1 MAVPAAGASPRR
13 ADELTVSSRYYHYAI
28 EHRTACDEEAILAE
42 LSPALREEATAQIV
56 EPIVSNVRVLDVDYE
71 GYSARLLPL
80 LQVRGDLSWGP
91 GGSWWLRDLVSRSCT
106 QPVVVL
112 RGAVVVTAGEPGS
125 SMFITQ
131 VGVVRAVALGASEST
146 AVVLG
151 PVTALCVRNAF
162 GGVESREVTLRAG
175 PVEVR
180 MLELS
185 GPDFEAA
192 FADAPEVMRQV
203 LSAMRGMAEAWETPG
218 AGVVVGGTRG
228 TVPRGATARDSD
240 RGAADAISGRS
251 SQEVSVQSA
260 RSQPGGSSRPAWT
273 PRDTPASRTDDS
285 KVGPRVA
292 PASGAE
298 PPATSARVSQQVAAE
313 SARIRLGGRVESQR
327 TMSPRGSDRSMAARA
342 APAAAATGAGGAS
355 ARGRPRDA
363 AVSLTEYRDVD
374 VL

>member
-1 MAVPAAGASPRR
+1 M
-13 ADELTVSSRYYHYAI
+13 
-28 EHRTACDEEAILAE
+28 
-42 LSPALREEATAQIV
+42 
-56 EPIVSNVRVLDVDYE
+56 
-71 GYSARLLPL
+71 
-80 LQVRGDLSWGP
+80 
-91 GGSWWLRDLVSRSCT
+91 RDLVSRSCA
-106 QPVVVL
+106 QPFVVL
-112 RGAVVVTAGEPGS
+112 RGAVIVTAGEPGS

-131 VGVVRAVALGASEST
+131 VGVVRAVAQGARES
-146 AVVLG
+146 AAMALG

-162 GGVESREVTLRAG
+162 GGVASREATLRAG

-218 AGVVVGGTRG
+218 AGVVVGGARG
-228 TVPRGATARDSD
+228 TVPQGATARDSE
-240 RGAADAISGRS
+240 RGVVSGRS
-251 SQEVSVQSA
+251 PRDVSAPSA
-260 RSQPGGSSRPAWT
+260 RSPPAGSNRPALT
-273 PRDTPASRTDDS
+273 PRDTPASG

-298 PPATSARVSQQVAAE
+298 PPVSQQVAAE

-327 TMSPRGSDRSMAARA
+327 TMSPRGSDRSMVARA